1 MRIQSRFRDYY
12 DFISHRFGQQPDVVY
27 VRDKIKETNI
37 LFPSGRAGRVLPDV
51 KRMFRDDVR
60 GHIDFVVAAQ
70 RVIPLYVVHDQTFDV
85 ETNQYNPAT
94 VTYEWLGPQHRRLVK
109 DFHEDVFARLLA
121 RPPSPRLPDLIRAVG
136 APVFYVTDQ
145 QGDHIVVA
153 ERVPVLK
160 DLGFPAHIAPE
171 VMWQEIFSTLTD
183 VLRKNPDKEPPV
195 MLSNNDR
202 IHAAG
207 FDLKS
212 SFRHPVNQK
221 KPKKTG

>member
-27 VRDKIKETNI
+27 VRDKIKETNV
-37 LFPSGRAGRVLPDV
+37 LFPTGRSSRVLPHAS
-51 KRMFRDDVR
+51 RMLIDGAR

-70 RVIPLYVVHDQTFDV
+70 RVVPLYVVRDQTFDV

-94 VTYEWLGPQHRRLVK
+94 VTYEWLGPQHKRLVK
-109 DFHEDVFARLLA
+109 AFHEDSFDQLLSL
-121 RPPSPRLPDLIRAVG
+121 RTPKRLPDLIRAVG

-145 QGDHIVVA
+145 QGDYVIIN

-160 DLGFPAHIAPE
+160 DLGFPAHIPPE

-221 KPKKTG
+221 KPKKGA